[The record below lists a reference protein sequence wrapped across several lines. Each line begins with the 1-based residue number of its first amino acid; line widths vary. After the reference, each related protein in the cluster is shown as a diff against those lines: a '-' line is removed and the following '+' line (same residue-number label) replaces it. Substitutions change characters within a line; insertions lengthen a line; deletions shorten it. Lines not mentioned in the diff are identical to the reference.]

1 MAKKPIRE
9 RLACTKTA
17 VRWRISLLKGTPA
30 KFLGYVEAP
39 NEKAAI
45 EAAAKEYKI
54 AEALQALAQSGP
66 AATVAPSL
74 LDIPTGPRFRPQGRP
89 DIGPLPASLGEQAL
103 GGRDYVLCAKHP

>member
-1 MAKKPIRE
+1 MPPSKSQPWTLRHGAPPSLLIRVARAPSHGRPRRRGTRTDRAIVKKHHG
-9 RLACTKTA
+9 LAGSEAT

-54 AEALQALAQSGP
+54 AEALQDRL
-66 AATVAPSL
+66 VA
-74 LDIPTGPRFRPQGRP
+74 R
-89 DIGPLPASLGEQAL
+89 
-103 GGRDYVLCAKHP
+103 RDG